1 MKILANDGIDKV
13 GQEMLEKA
21 GFEVDT
27 THIPQEELIEKL
39 PAYDVVTVRS
49 ATKIRKELIDACP
62 NLKIIARGGVGMD
75 NIDVEYAREKGIA
88 VINTP
93 AASSISVA
101 ELVFGH
107 FFSGVRFLYDAQR
120 KMATEGDLNFA
131 GLKKAYAKGSELR
144 GKTLGVIGFGRI
156 GRETA
161 KIGLSLGMNVVVC
174 DTYEIDTTVTLSFF
188 NGQTLDFQ
196 VSQGSLE
203 ELLGFAVF
211 ISLHVPLLGKAL
223 RGSEEF
229 SKMKDGAGIVNAS
242 RGGVMDEDALL
253 EN

>member
-120 KMATEGDLNFA
+120 KMATEGDLDFA
-131 GLKKAYAKGSELR
+131 GLQEASAR
-144 GKTLGVIGFGRI
+144 GREVLGRSSGVIGFGRI
-156 GRETA
+156 GRGTA
-161 KIGLSLGMNVVVC
+161 RIRVTFGMTVVVC
-174 DTYEIDTTVTLSFF
+174 DTYAIDTTVTLSFF
-188 NGQTLDFQ
+188 SGQTLDFQ
-196 VSQGSLE
+196 ASQVSLD
-203 ELLGFAVF
+203 ELLGA
-211 ISLHVPLLGKAL
+211 A
-223 RGSEEF
+223 
-229 SKMKDGAGIVNAS
+229 D
-242 RGGVMDEDALL
+242 
-253 EN
+253 